1 MMYVFWLVAVWKF
14 VCLHRSCPHYT
25 AIWVLSLTLSHEAIR
40 HLFTLYSAQDKT
52 STPHLVEQIIALTFS
67 RPRAAAIIKSFPGD
81 TKEKSCSFMWIC
93 ILLSKTSWTTCSE
106 EWDPQDSDVR
116 LSSWALPP
124 LSHLLHFDLSNGNDM
139 LSFPWLCMSLRNMAA
154 FGARGLVFTATV
166 SLLYNQ
172 ERISSV
178 STPLVLLLPILVL
191 MRGRPLKI
199 SHLMYDTNIISCCV
213 IPWRT
218 NEGANPTKNTWYLQ
232 NALKQ
237 PLVSIYSRYTLLR
250 AALGPGVCC
259 SWQMCNVEQAVFAH
273 I

>member
-116 LSSWALPP
+116 LSSWALPLCHTSYTLTWAMGMTCF
-124 LSHLLHFDLSNGNDM
+124 LSPDFACHWGT
-139 LSFPWLCMSLRNMAA
+139 WL
-154 FGARGLVFTATV
+154 
-166 SLLYNQ
+166 
-172 ERISSV
+172 
-178 STPLVLLLPILVL
+178 PLVP
-191 MRGRPLKI
+191 GDWCSQPLWAF
-199 SHLMYDTNIISCCV
+199 YT
-213 IPWRT
+213 
-218 NEGANPTKNTWYLQ
+218 TKN
-232 NALKQ
+232 
-237 PLVSIYSRYTLLR
+237 V
-250 AALGPGVCC
+250 
-259 SWQMCNVEQAVFAH
+259 
-273 I
+273 

>member
-67 RPRAAAIIKSFPGD
+67 QPRAASIIKSFPGD
-81 TKEKSCSFMWIC
+81 TKEKSCSLMWIC
-93 ILLSKTSWTTCSE
+93 ILLSKTSWTACSE

-139 LSFPWLCMSLRNMAA
+139 LSFPCIETLHVTEEHGCLWCQGTGVHSHCEPFIQPRTYKLCINSIGAFAA
-154 FGARGLVFTATV
+154 YFGINERQAPQNIPFNVWYQYNFMLCHTMKDEWRG
-166 SLLYNQ
+166 
-172 ERISSV
+172 
-178 STPLVLLLPILVL
+178 
-191 MRGRPLKI
+191 
-199 SHLMYDTNIISCCV
+199 
-213 IPWRT
+213 
-218 NEGANPTKNTWYLQ
+218 
-232 NALKQ
+232 
-237 PLVSIYSRYTLLR
+237 
-250 AALGPGVCC
+250 
-259 SWQMCNVEQAVFAH
+259 
-273 I
+273 